1 MNARPTFVR
10 KRFCANSTNIAAIG
24 MIKRY
29 LANSVWI
36 GTPKMLAGVTLI
48 PRSPPVSH
56 SILRMIKMMMTL
68 AANVAIVR

>member
-1 MNARPTFVR
+1 
-10 KRFCANSTNIAAIG
+10 

-29 LANSVWI
+29 LASSAWI